1 MPYLSKVEEDELVD
15 YLSEANKVG
24 YGKTRRQV
32 KVIAERVAIEKGV
45 LRSARI
51 SDGWWRRFL
60 QRHSQ
65 LSLRTRDATG
75 YVRMNAMNEENMTT
89 YSDLLNSVLNDNNLK
104 AHPEQIYNMD
114 ETGVPLNPHP
124 PKVVAFRG
132 QKKVCYQCSGSK
144 AQITVLGCCS
154 GTGQTIPPFVIF
166 DAKQLNHLW
175 TRGEVSGTRYG
186 LSDSGWTDRGL
197 FLGWLEE
204 HFLAHAVPARP
215 LLLLVDGHCSHYDPD
230 SIRFA
235 RDHSIIIFCL
245 PPHTTHEA
253 QPLDVSFFGT
263 LKKSWSRVCHDYIQ
277 SSHGKAITRF
287 NFSQLFSKA
296 WLKTCLPEVILSGFE
311 RAGIIPFNPQVL
323 LKRCPGNEGAVEIR
337 GKKRAR
343 QDDVMSTETDNSEPN
358 SSGVQ
363 DNGAESPLFSP
374 QKEALYQHRF
384 EEGCDLYDT
393 DYISWLRVSQT
404 DMLSVVSIQVMCT
417 GGCG

>member
-1 MPYLSKVEEDELVD
+1 
-15 YLSEANKVG
+15 
-24 YGKTRRQV
+24 
-32 KVIAERVAIEKGV
+32 
-45 LRSARI
+45 
-51 SDGWWRRFL
+51 
-60 QRHSQ
+60 
-65 LSLRTRDATG
+65 
-75 YVRMNAMNEENMTT
+75 
-89 YSDLLNSVLNDNNLK
+89 
-104 AHPEQIYNMD
+104 MD
-114 ETGVPLNPHP
+114 ETGVLLNPHP

-132 QKKVCYQCSGSK
+132 QKKVRYQCSGSK

-154 GTGQTIPPFVIF
+154 GTGQTIPPFIIF

-204 HFLAHAVPARP
+204 HFLGAVPARP
-215 LLLLVDGHCSHYDPD
+215 LLLLVDGHSSHYDPD

-235 RDHSIIIFCL
+235 HDHSIIIFCL

-287 NFSQLFSKA
+287 NFFAAFFKSMAQDL
-296 WLKTCLPEVILSGFE
+296 VILSGFE

-343 QDDVMSTETDNSEPN
+343 QDDVMSTETDNHEPY

-363 DNGAESPLFSP
+363 DNGDESPLFSP

-393 DYISWLRVSQT
+393 DYISWLHVN
-404 DMLSVVSIQVMCT
+404 
-417 GGCG
+417 